1 MNKKFSTLMAL
12 ALLAGSFPVAAQ
24 YCPQDGEVPYRTRM
38 VKSAKLDNYFQ
49 DVYKINQ
56 EYYYQLEVNPPSL
69 GLTEDKEGTYVLVA
83 ERDYSTGKIYLTAQ
97 EVTKATLTHSLWK
110 IKVTDRP
117 ANGRVY
123 TYVNKET
130 GFELAFDHTNALQR
144 VGTQFII
151 PSDADKIAENEN
163 YKKNAANFGWTYENK
178 GLTDGCIDHWAW
190 YTTEDN
196 GTAPLTWK
204 RVYSYFH
211 NKVDSVMTLRAV
223 RLNDR
228 IGNVDK
234 ETYGDGVNFVSERPE
249 TARTKFEAG
258 LSETGLD
265 GSKTGGWAIVAVKD
279 SRANAQD
286 FIGGMNISG
295 VLEIRPVVAGA
306 KVLNAAEINSMIDA
320 DGSFL
325 TFGQNNSEYI
335 KYYDQWLDAANADK
349 AGKFAKF
356 TVLSPETGDPLNIV
370 EDANPF
376 AHAFKDGKFV
386 AETLY
391 GKEATNETSRGVL
404 NRGNYDYDI
413 KENKD
418 ITTGGQNVYAG
429 YDILLRTKDP
439 KRQVG
444 DQKEYGYLYVSEHNY
459 EGTPTANYNGLEV
472 KIQPYARIKEKAAT
486 PDAKREVLLKAEP
499 RPAGYPDALEARY
512 HWKATYYA
520 TNDSLVLEPLNAS
533 RMNTNDMKDRV
544 PFEKTHLADD
554 VPGLWVNTVNEAKAY
569 ETDPIN
575 AAWMS
580 NKAEGVPVALY
591 AMNNSQVGD
600 TDYLLT
606 IGTPSNAEAFVERY
620 KAVVKPKAEE
630 GWMKNINPAYVTN
643 NSEVN
648 AYQADMELRLKF
660 VHDYTHLT
668 RATMASGVY
677 FMNLATNKFSTAQT
691 EHRVNGANLVADMGG
706 HVVYDV
712 EEQGQQDFN
721 HMPAT
726 QWVVE
731 TQPCLTGDELN
742 YNENPTVRI
751 YNREYGDLR
760 KVPFFAGQLYTAG
773 DGKFF
778 TINHREY
785 GWLAKGGQ
793 QNVDK
798 HKRYVYNCA
807 DTVTFAPV
815 DVNELGYFNET
826 DENLRNTTYMFQHMY
841 DMNAGKF
848 LTVSD
853 KNNNLRVG
861 DTGTSFELFRSE
873 GWVPVPDSTESIVN
887 GEIVKKPTGT
897 YHFAYVKEQ
906 KYGYA
911 SEAANATQLYKTFYK
926 IKVKDANLIDNDHKF
941 VAINNQ
947 YKYVV
952 ATEDEI
958 MDPKNHLSFA
968 IVSLKEN
975 NHLNDIHG
983 YAIVNNPTY
992 IKVNAQTEDDLK
1004 GLTKMTQPDEYGND
1018 YDVYYKDVDPSDNEK
1033 LKTDNNITGFNPD
1046 KDIIMVSMVKK
1057 GENNYQ
1063 VTGKLGVEAVSLD
1076 TKVDELCNTS
1086 TDAFALVSADRP
1098 LYATIADE
1106 YVNND
1111 KKALDIYTIERQGNE
1126 SLFEDSS
1133 SKEAQRWGMNYLGAE
1148 NMNKPTKNE
1157 GFYVDAVAKSMGTR
1171 MPQYLFV
1178 VAADSVPAY
1187 EYCDC
1192 GIDGHAQHGINSG
1205 CGHSEKFAGYVDGRF
1220 MINYNDSVQAAMIDK
1235 VTNADKFK
1243 SDNYTRLGFVEAVHR
1258 GDSLYVLKYPYT
1270 LESIKEEAKDGSGK
1284 YIIPTFL
1291 SKDSLGK
1298 VYDIVPLDGKHN
1310 NAVFSF
1316 RNTGDAEGENGESS
1330 FLIESN
1336 DTPNG
1341 ITGYSKV
1348 GSFAGAWIKI
1358 HNNVPVL
1365 AKYYSND
1372 GNHNTGDFTDDWVG
1386 AGDITEDN
1394 VTGEFI
1400 NQGARFI
1407 FKDIEKDSEAT
1418 ANETIATSSVV
1429 VAGTNGAVVVKGA
1442 EGKNVIV
1449 STILGKVVANEVV
1462 SSDNATIAAPQGVVV
1477 VSVDGESFKVVVK

>member
-24 YCPQDGEVPYRTRM
+24 FCPTDGEVPYRTRF
-38 VKSAKLDNYFQ
+38 VKAAELDANISG
-49 DVYKINQ
+49 VKKINQ
-56 EYYYQLEVNPPSL
+56 EYYYQLEVNPVSL
-69 GLTEDKEGTYVLVA
+69 GVTNGTYVLVA

-97 EVTKATLTHSLWK
+97 DITKATLTHSLWK
-110 IKVTDRP
+110 IKVTDRS

-144 VGTQFII
+144 VDGDFEI
-151 PSDADKIAENEN
+151 PSTFSGKS
-163 YKKNAANFGWTYENK
+163 KANFGWTYENK
-178 GLTDGCIDHWAW
+178 GLTDGCIDNWAW

-196 GTAPLTWK
+196 GTAELNYK
-204 RVYSYFH
+204 KVYSYFH
-211 NKVDSVMTLRAV
+211 NGTDSVMALRAV
-223 RLNDR
+223 RGLTGVVPADPSQA
-228 IGNVDK
+228 IP
-234 ETYGDGVNFVSERPE
+234 EATYGAGNIV
-249 TARTKFEAG
+249 AR
-258 LSETGLD
+258 LSENGLD
-265 GSKTGGWAIVAVKD
+265 ATENGGWAVIAVKD
-279 SRANAQD
+279 SKANAQD
-286 FIGGMNISG
+286 FIGTIGSA
-295 VLEIRPVVAGA
+295 LEIKPVVAGA
-306 KVLNAAEINSMIDA
+306 KVLDAAEINSMVDA

-325 TFGQNNSEYI
+325 SFTNHIGEY
-335 KYYDQWLDAANADK
+335 DAWSDAKEGNK

-356 TVLSPETGDPLNIV
+356 TVLKPGTNEPLNV
-370 EDANPF
+370 VDGANPF
-376 AHAFKDGKFV
+376 AHAFTDGKFV
-386 AETLY
+386 AEAYYENLARNKY
-391 GKEATNETSRGVL
+391 NATSKTITNPT
-404 NRGNYDYDI
+404 GN
-413 KENKD
+413 
-418 ITTGGQNVYAG
+418 QYAG
-429 YDILLRTKDP
+429 YDILLRTKDAIE
-439 KRQVG
+439 QVG
-444 DQKEYGYLYVSEHNY
+444 NEKQYGYLYVSEHTY
-459 EGTPTANYNGLEV
+459 EPKTATSNHDGLQV
-472 KIQPYARIKEKAAT
+472 KIQAYSYLSNGAAGGDRKIVKEIDKGAAYIT
-486 PDAKREVLLKAEP
+486 D
-499 RPAGYPDALEARY
+499 GYPDALEARY
-512 HWKATYYA
+512 HWKVTYYA

-533 RMNTNDMKDRV
+533 RMNTIEMAAET
-544 PFEKTHLADD
+544 PFEGTHLATEYSDK
-554 VPGLWVNTVNEAKAY
+554 WVNTVNTATTY
-569 ETDPIN
+569 NSNTSTDGN
-575 AAWMS
+575 WMS
-580 NKAEGVPVALY
+580 DKKAGVPVALF

-600 TDYLLT
+600 KAQLLT
-606 IGTPSNAEAFVERY
+606 IGTPKNAEA
-620 KAVVKPKAEE
+620 AEANYAALCK
-630 GWMKNINPAYVTN
+630 GDGNPAYVTN
-643 NSEVN
+643 QVN
-648 AYQADMELRLKF
+648 ANSPYQADMNLRLKF
-660 VHDYTHLT
+660 NHGYTYLT

-677 FMNLATNKFSTAQT
+677 FMNLATNKYSTAQT

-731 TQPCLTGDELN
+731 QQPCLKGDDVN
-742 YNENPTVRI
+742 ANENPTVRI
-751 YNREYGDLR
+751 YNREYADLL
-760 KVPFFAGQLYTAG
+760 FGGQLYTAG

-785 GWLAKGGQ
+785 GWLANQ
-793 QNVDK
+793 QNVDR
-798 HKRYVYNCA
+798 HYRTTYNCA

-853 KNNNLRVG
+853 KNNNVRVG

-873 GWVPVPDSTESIVN
+873 GWVPVPDTKQEYD
-887 GEIVKKPTGT
+887 EATGT
-897 YHFAYVKEQ
+897 WKTVDAGTCHFAYVKEQ
-906 KYGYA
+906 EYGYA
-911 SEAANATQLYKTFYK
+911 SEAAKATQLTRTFYK

-958 MDPKNHLSFA
+958 NDPKNHLSFA
-968 IVSLKEN
+968 IVTLKEN
-975 NHLNDIHG
+975 NCLTLSGEEVHG
-983 YAIVNNPTY
+983 YALVNSPAY
-992 IKVNAQTEDDLK
+992 IKVNAKTEDDLK
-1004 GLTKMTQPDEYGND
+1004 GLTLVPETDEYGNP
-1018 YDVYYKDVDPSDNEK
+1018 YEAYYKGGK
-1033 LKTDNNITGFNPD
+1033 L
-1046 KDIIMVSMVKK
+1046 MVKRVV
-1057 GENNYQ
+1057 NNLQ

-1076 TKVDELCNTS
+1076 TKIDELCNTS

-1098 LYATIADE
+1098 LYATIASE
-1106 YVNND
+1106 YVNNN
-1111 KKALDIYTIERQGNE
+1111 KKAIDLRTIERQGNE

-1133 SKEAQRWGMNYLGAE
+1133 SNEAKRWGMNYLGAE
-1148 NMNKPTKNE
+1148 NMTLPTNNE
-1157 GFYVDAVAKSMGTR
+1157 GFYVDAVAKSMNTR
-1171 MPQYLFV
+1171 MPQYLLA

-1187 EYCDC
+1187 TYCNVT
-1192 GIDGHAQHGINSG
+1192 IDDRVNHGINHS
-1205 CGHSEKFAGYVDGRF
+1205 CGHGEWFPGYVEGRF
-1220 MINYNDSVQAAMIDK
+1220 LINFNDSVQAAKIDK

-1270 LESIKEEAKDGSGK
+1270 LASIKEEAKDGSGK
-1284 YIIPTFL
+1284 LFINPLFL
-1291 SKDSLGK
+1291 SEDSLGK
-1298 VYDIVPLDGKHN
+1298 VYDIVPLNGKHN

-1316 RNTGDAEGENGESS
+1316 RNTGDEDES

-1336 DTPNG
+1336 DAANKDGKPYS
-1341 ITGYSKV
+1341 IYSKV

-1372 GNHNTGDFTDDWVG
+1372 GNHNTGDFTDDWV
-1386 AGDITEDN
+1386 AVGDKTDDN

-1400 NQGARFI
+1400 NQGARFVFNAI
-1407 FKDIEKDSEAT
+1407 DKDSQAT
-1418 ANETIATSSVV
+1418 ANENIAASSVV

-1449 STILGKVVANEVV
+1449 STILGKVVANETV

>member
-1 MNKKFSTLMAL
+1 MAL

-24 YCPQDGEVPYRTRM
+24 FCPTDGEVPYRTRY
-38 VKSAKLDNYFQ
+38 VKAAALDANIWE
-49 DVYKINQ
+49 VNKINQ
-56 EYYYQLEVNPPSL
+56 EYYYQLRVKPESL
-69 GLTEDKEGTYVLVA
+69 GLEKGDANTYVLVA

-97 EVTKATLTHSLWK
+97 EISKATLTHSLWK
-110 IKVTDRP
+110 IKVTDRS

-144 VGTQFII
+144 VEGNYVI
-151 PSDADKIAENEN
+151 PTKDDKTEGNDK
-163 YKKNAANFGWTYENK
+163 YKKNAANYGWTYEDK
-178 GLTDGCIDHWAW
+178 GLTDGCIDNWAW

-196 GTAPLTWK
+196 GTAELNYK
-204 RVYSYFH
+204 KVYSYFH
-211 NKVDSVMTLRAV
+211 NGTDSVMALRAIKTEDTDYF
-223 RLNDR
+223 N
-228 IGNVDK
+228 
-234 ETYGDGVNFVSERPE
+234 YG
-249 TARTKFEAG
+249 EAFAKR
-258 LSETGLD
+258 LSEDGLD
-265 GSKTGGWAIVAVKD
+265 GAATGGWAVIAVKD
-279 SRANAQD
+279 SKANGQD
-286 FIGGMNISG
+286 FVEGFVPNE

-325 TFGQNNSEYI
+325 SFSPRISQYDAWNNADEG
-335 KYYDQWLDAANADK
+335 DK

-356 TVLSPETGDPLNIV
+356 TVLNPETGEPLNIV

-386 AETLY
+386 AMSSPY
-391 GKEATNETSRGVL
+391 
-404 NRGNYDYDI
+404 
-413 KENKD
+413 ENLAREKWAED
-418 ITTGGQNVYAG
+418 GSISNGENPYAG
-429 YDILLRTKDP
+429 YDILLQTNDP
-439 KRQVG
+439 IQQVG
-444 DQKEYGYLYVSEHNY
+444 DDGQFGYLYVSEHNY
-459 EGTPTANYNGLEV
+459 EGTPTGNYNGLEV
-472 KIQPYARIKEKAAT
+472 KIQPYAWMLDTGKGT
-486 PDAKREVLLKAEP
+486 TSAKRNVA
-499 RPAGYPDALEARY
+499 RRAQNRGGASAPDALEARY
-512 HWKATYYA
+512 HWKVTYYA

-533 RMNTNDMKDRV
+533 RMNTEEMAARL
-544 PFEKTHLADD
+544 PFEQTHLA
-554 VPGLWVNTVNEAKAY
+554 VTPNHSSKNWVNTVNGAVGYASGN
-569 ETDPIN
+569 TD
-575 AAWMS
+575 AAWMT
-580 NKAEGVPVALY
+580 NKEAGVPVALY

-606 IGTPSNAEAFVERY
+606 IGTPSNAEAY
-620 KAVVKPKAEE
+620 DANYAAVVKPNA
-630 GWMKNINPAYVTN
+630 GTTANPAYVTN
-643 NSEVN
+643 KVVDKVSP
-648 AYQADMELRLKF
+648 YQADMELRLKF
-660 VHDYTHLT
+660 NHDYTYLT

-677 FMNLATNKFSTAQT
+677 FMNLATNKYSTAQT
-691 EHRVNGANLVADMGG
+691 EHRVNGAYIVADMGG

-731 TQPCLTGDELN
+731 TQPCLTGDDVN
-742 YNENPTVRI
+742 ANENPTVRI
-751 YNREYGDLR
+751 YNREYADQL
-760 KVPFFAGQLYTAG
+760 FAGQLYTAG

-778 TINHREY
+778 TIDHRHY
-785 GWLAKGGQ
+785 VRFAKE
-793 QNVDK
+793 QNVDR
-798 HKRYVYNCA
+798 HNRTRYNCA

-815 DVNELGYFNET
+815 EVNELGYFNET

-841 DMNAGKF
+841 DMSVANF

-853 KNNNLRVG
+853 KNNNVRLG
-861 DTGTSFELFRSE
+861 SEGTSFELFRSE
-873 GWVPVPDSTESIVN
+873 GWVPVQDSIQKYNTSTGKWDLVP
-887 GEIVKKPTGT
+887 GET
-897 YHFAYVKEQ
+897 YHFDYVKEQ

-992 IKVNAQTEDDLK
+992 IKVNAKTEDDLK
-1004 GLTKMTQPDEYGND
+1004 GLTKMDQTDEYGNE

-1033 LKTDNNITGFNPD
+1033 LETEDNPTGFNPD
-1046 KDIIMVSMVKK
+1046 KDIIMVRMVKK
-1057 GENNYQ
+1057 GEENQNNYQ

-1076 TKVDELCNTS
+1076 TKIDELCNTS

-1098 LYATIADE
+1098 LYATIANE

-1310 NAVFSF
+1310 NAVFC
-1316 RNTGDAEGENGESS
+1316 
-1330 FLIESN
+1330 
-1336 DTPNG
+1336 
-1341 ITGYSKV
+1341 
-1348 GSFAGAWIKI
+1348 AWIKI

-1407 FKDIEKDSEAT
+1407 FKDIDKDSEAT
-1418 ANETIATSSVV
+1418 ANEEIATSSVI
-1429 VAGTNGAVVVKGA
+1429 VAGQDGAVVVKGA
-1442 EGKNVIV
+1442 EGKSVIV
-1449 STILGKVVANEVV
+1449 STILGKVVANEVLT
-1462 SSDNATIAAPQGVVV
+1462 SDNAQIAAPQGVVV

>member
-24 YCPQDGEVPYRTRM
+24 FCPTDGEVPYRTRY
-38 VKSAKLDNYFQ
+38 VKAAALDANIWE
-49 DVYKINQ
+49 VNKINQ
-56 EYYYQLEVNPPSL
+56 EYYYQLRVKPESL
-69 GLTEDKEGTYVLVA
+69 GLENGDANTYVLVA

-97 EVTKATLTHSLWK
+97 EISKATLTHSLWK
-110 IKVTDRP
+110 IKVTDRS

-144 VGTQFII
+144 VEGNYVI
-151 PSDADKIAENEN
+151 PTEGDKAEGNDT
-163 YKKNAANFGWTYENK
+163 YKKNAANYGWTYEDK
-178 GLTDGCIDHWAW
+178 GLTDGCIDNWAW

-196 GTAPLTWK
+196 GTAELNYK
-204 RVYSYFH
+204 KVYSYFH
-211 NKVDSVMTLRAV
+211 NGTDSVMALRAI
-223 RLNDR
+223 R
-228 IGNVDK
+228 
-234 ETYGDGVNFVSERPE
+234 
-249 TARTKFEAG
+249 
-258 LSETGLD
+258 LSETNYFDYSSSLADRLSEDGLD
-265 GSKTGGWAIVAVKD
+265 GAATGGWAVIAVKD
-279 SRANAQD
+279 SKANGQD
-286 FIGGMNISG
+286 FVEGFAENE
-295 VLEIRPVVAGA
+295 VLQIRPVVAGA
-306 KVLNAAEINSMIDA
+306 KVLDADEINSMVDA

-325 TFGQNNSEYI
+325 SFTNHIGEY
-335 KYYDQWLDAANADK
+335 DAWGEAKNGNK

-356 TVLSPETGDPLNIV
+356 TVLNPETGEPLNIV

-386 AETLY
+386 AVSSPY
-391 GKEATNETSRGVL
+391 GNLAREKWAESGTISEG
-404 NRGNYDYDI
+404 
-413 KENKD
+413 ENP
-418 ITTGGQNVYAG
+418 YAG
-429 YDILLRTKDP
+429 YDILLQTNDP
-439 KRQVG
+439 IQQVG
-444 DQKEYGYLYVSEHNY
+444 NEKQFGYLYVSEHNY
-459 EGTPTANYNGLEV
+459 EGTPTGNYNGLEV
-472 KIQPYARIKEKAAT
+472 KIQPYAWIESHAGEST
-486 PDAKREVLLKAEP
+486 AKRHVALKASNRNEETP
-499 RPAGYPDALEARY
+499 EAAPDALEARY

-533 RMNTNDMKDRV
+533 RMNTAEMEARK
-544 PFEKTHLADD
+544 PFEQTHLAKAP
-554 VPGLWVNTVNEAKAY
+554 VSYSQNWVNTVN
-569 ETDPIN
+569 
-575 AAWMS
+575 AATSYADGGASEGTWMS
-580 NKAEGVPVALY
+580 NKFKGVPVALY

-606 IGTPSNAEAFVERY
+606 IGTPSNAEAYDEDY
-620 KAVVKPKAEE
+620 AAIAKTES
-630 GWMKNINPAYVTN
+630 GNPAYVTN
-643 NSEVN
+643 KVVDEVSP
-648 AYQADMELRLKF
+648 YQADMELRLKF
-660 VHDYTHLT
+660 NHDYTYLT

-677 FMNLATNKFSTAQT
+677 FMNLATNKYSTAQT
-691 EHRVNGANLVADMGG
+691 ENRVNGAYIVADMGG

-731 TQPCLTGDELN
+731 TQPCLTGDDVN
-742 YNENPTVRI
+742 ANENPTVRI
-751 YNREYGDLR
+751 YNREYAYEL
-760 KVPFFAGQLYTAG
+760 FAGQLYTAG

-778 TINHREY
+778 TIDHRHY
-785 GWLAKGGQ
+785 GWLANDGQ
-793 QNVDK
+793 QNVDRHNWK
-798 HKRYVYNCA
+798 NKRYNCA

-815 DVNELGYFNET
+815 EVNELGYFNET

-841 DMNAGKF
+841 DMNVANF

-853 KNNNLRVG
+853 KNNNVRLG
-861 DTGTSFELFRSE
+861 SEGTSFELFRSE
-873 GWVPVPDSTESIVN
+873 GWVPVPDSTKLYNPETGKWDIDA
-887 GEIVKKPTGT
+887 ETGT
-897 YHFAYVKEQ
+897 YHFDYVKEQ

-992 IKVNAQTEDDLK
+992 IKVNAKTEDDLK
-1004 GLTKMTQPDEYGND
+1004 GLTKMDQTDEYGNE
-1018 YDVYYKDVDPSDNEK
+1018 YDVYYKDVDPSDNEE
-1033 LKTDNNITGFNPD
+1033 LKTEDNPTGFNPD
-1046 KDIIMVSMVKK
+1046 KDIIMVRMVKK
-1057 GENNYQ
+1057 GEENQNNYQ

-1076 TKVDELCNTS
+1076 TKIDELCNTS

-1098 LYATIADE
+1098 LYATIANE

-1316 RNTGDAEGENGESS
+1316 RNTGDDEGS

-1336 DTPNG
+1336 DAANKDGKPYS
-1341 ITGYSKV
+1341 IYSKV

-1372 GNHNTGDFTDDWVG
+1372 GNHNTGDFTDDWVA

-1407 FKDIEKDSEAT
+1407 FKDIDKDSQAT
-1418 ANETIATSSVV
+1418 ANETIATSSVI

-1442 EGKNVIV
+1442 EGKSVIV
-1449 STILGKVVANEVV
+1449 STILGKVVANEVLT
-1462 SSDNATIAAPQGVVV
+1462 SDNAQIAAPQGVVV

>member
-1 MNKKFSTLMAL
+1 MAL

-24 YCPQDGEVPYRTRM
+24 FCTVNGEVPYRTRL
-38 VKSAKLDNYFQ
+38 VKAAELDATFQ
-49 DVYKINQ
+49 DVKEIN
-56 EYYYQLEVNPPSL
+56 ENYYYQLQVDPKSF
-69 GLTEDKEGTYVLVA
+69 GQTKAATSGKTYVLSA

-97 EVTKATLTHSLWK
+97 PVTEATLTHSLWK
-110 IKVTDRP
+110 IEVVDRS

-123 TYVNKET
+123 AYVNKET
-130 GFELAFDHTNALQR
+130 GYRLTFDHTNALQR
-144 VGTQFII
+144 VNKKYVVPTTY
-151 PSDADKIAENEN
+151 DENDVN
-163 YKKNAANFGWTYENK
+163 KANFGWSYEND

-190 YTTEDN
+190 YTTDDDAR
-196 GTAPLTWK
+196 TMK
-204 RVYSYFH
+204 FKKIYSYFH
-211 NKVDSVMTLRAV
+211 NQTDSVIALKAI
-223 RLNDR
+223 LNNDALNANGR
-228 IGNVDK
+228 DLKNLASI
-234 ETYGDGVNFVSERPE
+234 
-249 TARTKFEAG
+249 A
-258 LSETGLD
+258 LD
-265 GSKTGGWAIVAVKD
+265 GDNAFKVVPVKD
-279 SRANAQD
+279 SKANASD
-286 FIGGMNISG
+286 FLNNMSGMIA
-295 VLEIRPVVAGA
+295 IKPVVAGA
-306 KVLNAAEINSMIDA
+306 KVLNADEINSMIDA

-325 TFGQNNSEYI
+325 TFGENNSKYI
-335 KYYDQWLDAANADK
+335 KWYNEWQDAVNGDR

-356 TVLSPETGDPLNIV
+356 TVLNPETGMPLDIV
-370 EDANPF
+370 DGTNPF
-376 AHAFKDGKFV
+376 AHTFSKGEFIAQ
-386 AETLY
+386 TLDY
-391 GKEATNETSRGVL
+391 KEL
-404 NRGNYDYDI
+404 NRASG
-413 KENKD
+413 KS
-418 ITTGGQNVYAG
+418 YAG
-429 YDILLRTKDP
+429 YDVLLRTKDP

-444 DQKEYGYLYVSEHNY
+444 SQKEYGYLYVSEHNY
-459 EGTPTANYNGLEV
+459 EQTPTGNYSGLQVE
-472 KIQPYARIKEKAAT
+472 IQPYAQLGTKLGTENAT
-486 PDAKREVLLKAEP
+486 KKVLLEAAKKTA
-499 RPAGYPDALEARY
+499 ADVLPDALEARY
-512 HWKATYYA
+512 HWKVTYYA

-533 RMNTNDMKDRV
+533 RMNTAEMEAKT
-544 PFEKTHLADD
+544 PFEQTHLAVSPAADA
-554 VPGLWVNTVNEAKAY
+554 GKWVNTVNAAVIYSSGKA
-569 ETDPIN
+569 EDGT
-575 AAWMS
+575 WMS
-580 NKAEGVPVALY
+580 NKYAGVPVALY
-591 AMNNSQVGD
+591 AMNNSLVGD
-600 TDYLLT
+600 DAKLLT
-606 IGTPSNAEAFVERY
+606 IGTPSNAEAFDSKY
-620 KAVVKPKAEE
+620 AAKKKKQT
-630 GWMKNINPAYVTN
+630 GNPAYVTN
-643 NSEVN
+643 DYNVDAKLSGKN

-660 VHDYTHLT
+660 NHEYPHLT

-731 TQPCLTGDELN
+731 QQPCLKGDDVN
-742 YNENPTVRI
+742 ANENPTVRI
-751 YNREYGDLR
+751 YNREYAYELFG
-760 KVPFFAGQLYTAG
+760 GQLYTAG

-778 TINHREY
+778 TIDHRHY
-785 GWLAKGGQ
+785 ARLAKDGQ
-793 QNVDK
+793 QNVDRHYRK
-798 HKRYVYNCA
+798 TYNCA

-853 KNNNLRVG
+853 KNNNVRVG

-887 GEIVKKPTGT
+887 GEIVKDFAGT
-897 YHFAYVKEQ
+897 YHFDYVKEQ

-952 ATEDEI
+952 ATENEI
-958 MDPKNHLSFA
+958 IDPKNHLSFA

-992 IKVNAQTEDDLK
+992 IKVNAKTDADLK
-1004 GLTKMTQPDEYGND
+1004 GLTKMEQTDEYGNE

-1046 KDIIMVSMVKK
+1046 KDIIMVRMVKE
-1057 GENNYQ
+1057 GDENNYQ

-1076 TKVDELCNTS
+1076 TKIDELCNTS

-1098 LYATIADE
+1098 LYATIASE

-1316 RNTGDAEGENGESS
+1316 RNTGDDEGS

-1336 DTPNG
+1336 DAANKDGKPYS
-1341 ITGYSKV
+1341 IYSKV

-1407 FKDIEKDSEAT
+1407 FKDIDKDSQAT
-1418 ANETIATSSVV
+1418 ANETIATSSVI

-1449 STILGKVVANEVV
+1449 STILGKVVANEVLT
-1462 SSDNATIAAPQGVVV
+1462 SDNAQIAAPQGVVV

>member
-24 YCPQDGEVPYRTRM
+24 FCPQDGEVPYRTRF
-38 VKSAKLDNYFQ
+38 VKAAALDDADIWKVN
-49 DVYKINQ
+49 KINQ
-56 EYYYQLEVNPPSL
+56 EYYYQLRVKPESL
-69 GLTEDKEGTYVLVA
+69 GLEKGDANTYVLVA

-97 EVTKATLTHSLWK
+97 EISKATLTHSLWK
-110 IKVTDRP
+110 IKVTDRS

-144 VGTQFII
+144 VDRNYVIPTDAEKAKGT
-151 PSDADKIAENEN
+151 DA
-163 YKKNAANFGWTYENK
+163 YKKNAANYGWTYKDK
-178 GLTDGCIDHWAW
+178 GLTDGCIDNWAW

-196 GTAPLTWK
+196 GTAELNYK
-204 RVYSYFH
+204 KVYSYFH
-211 NKVDSVMTLRAV
+211 NGTDSVMALRAI
-223 RLNDR
+223 RKTETTYFDYSSPLADR
-228 IGNVDK
+228 
-234 ETYGDGVNFVSERPE
+234 
-249 TARTKFEAG
+249 
-258 LSETGLD
+258 LSEDGLD
-265 GSKTGGWAIVAVKD
+265 GTATGGWAVIAVKD
-279 SRANAQD
+279 SKANGQD
-286 FIGGMNISG
+286 FVEDITAA
-295 VLEIRPVVAGA
+295 LEIRPVVAGA
-306 KVLNAAEINSMIDA
+306 KVLNAAEINSMVDA

-325 TFGQNNSEYI
+325 SFSPRINQ
-335 KYYDQWLDAANADK
+335 YDAWGNAKEGAK

-356 TVLSPETGDPLNIV
+356 TVLNPETGEPLNIV

-386 AETLY
+386 AVSSSY
-391 GKEATNETSRGVL
+391 GNLARGKWAVE
-404 NRGNYDYDI
+404 GPI
-413 KENKD
+413 S
-418 ITTGGQNVYAG
+418 GGSNPYAG
-429 YDILLRTKDP
+429 YDILLQTNDP
-439 KRQVG
+439 IQQVG
-444 DQKEYGYLYVSEHNY
+444 NEKQFGYLYVSEHNY
-459 EGTPTANYNGLEV
+459 EGTPTGNYNGLEV
-472 KIQPYARIKEKAAT
+472 KIQPYAWIESNAGEST
-486 PDAKREVLLKAEP
+486 AKRHVALKAQN
-499 RPAGYPDALEARY
+499 RGGATSPDALEARY

-533 RMNTNDMKDRV
+533 RMNTAEMEART
-544 PFEKTHLADD
+544 PFEQTHLALD
-554 VPGLWVNTVNEAKAY
+554 GSSEWVNTVN
-569 ETDPIN
+569 
-575 AAWMS
+575 AATSYADGGASKGTWMS
-580 NKAEGVPVALY
+580 NKYKGVPVALY

-606 IGTPSNAEAFVERY
+606 IGTPSNAEAYDKDYAAIAKTES
-620 KAVVKPKAEE
+620 
-630 GWMKNINPAYVTN
+630 GNPAYVTN
-643 NSEVN
+643 KVVDKVSP
-648 AYQADMELRLKF
+648 YQADMELRLKF
-660 VHDYTHLT
+660 NHGYTYLT

-677 FMNLATNKFSTAQT
+677 FMNLDTKKYSTAQT
-691 EHRVNGANLVADMGG
+691 ENRVNGAYIVADMGG

-731 TQPCLTGDELN
+731 QQPCLEGDDVN
-742 YNENPTVRI
+742 ANENPTVRI
-751 YNREYGDLR
+751 YNREYADEL
-760 KVPFFAGQLYTAG
+760 FAGQLYTAG

-785 GWLAKGGQ
+785 ARLANGGQ
-793 QNVDK
+793 QNVDRHNRK
-798 HKRYVYNCA
+798 KYNCA

-841 DMNAGKF
+841 DMNVANF
-848 LTVSD
+848 LTVNDESN
-853 KNNNLRVG
+853 KVRLG
-861 DTGTSFELFRSE
+861 SEGTSFELFRSE
-873 GWVPVPDSTESIVN
+873 GWVPVRDKEQWYDVT
-887 GEIVKKPTGT
+887 TGTWKTRDANT
-897 YHFAYVKEQ
+897 YHFDYVKEQ

-941 VAINNQ
+941 VAIDNQ

-958 MDPKNHLSFA
+958 NDPNNHLSFA

-1098 LYATIADE
+1098 LYATIESE
-1106 YVNND
+1106 YVNNSN
-1111 KKALDIYTIERQGNE
+1111 KAIDLRTIERQGNE

-1133 SKEAQRWGMNYLGAE
+1133 SNEAKRWGMNYLGAE
-1148 NMNKPTKNE
+1148 NMTLPTNNE
-1157 GFYVDAVAKSMGTR
+1157 GFYVDAVAKSMNTR
-1171 MPQYLFV
+1171 MPQYLLA

-1187 EYCDC
+1187 TYCNVT
-1192 GIDGHAQHGINSG
+1192 IDDRVNHGINHS
-1205 CGHSEKFAGYVDGRF
+1205 CGHGEWFPGYVEGRF
-1220 MINYNDSVQAAMIDK
+1220 LVNFNDSIQSALIDK

-1270 LESIKEEAKDGSGK
+1270 LESIKEASKDASENGK
-1284 YIIPTFL
+1284 MYINPLFL
-1291 SKDSLGK
+1291 SEDSLGK

-1316 RNTGDAEGENGESS
+1316 RNTGDDEGS

-1336 DTPNG
+1336 DAANKDGKP
-1341 ITGYSKV
+1341 YSLYSAV
-1348 GSFAGAWIKI
+1348 GSYAGAWIKI

-1365 AKYYSND
+1365 AKYYND
-1372 GNHNTGDFTDDWVG
+1372 NGSHNTGDFTDDWV
-1386 AGDITEDN
+1386 AQGDKTNDN
-1394 VTGEFI
+1394 TTGEFI
-1400 NQGARFI
+1400 NQGARFVFNAI
-1407 FKDIEKDSEAT
+1407 DKDSQAT
-1418 ANETIATSSVV
+1418 ANEAIATSSVI
-1429 VAGTNGAVVVKGA
+1429 VAGQDGAVVVKGA

-1449 STILGKVVANEVV
+1449 STILGKVVANEVLT
-1462 SSDNATIAAPQGVVV
+1462 SDNAQIAAPQGVVV

>member
-1 MNKKFSTLMAL
+1 MAL

-24 YCPQDGEVPYRTRM
+24 FCTVNGEVPYRTRF
-38 VKSAKLDNYFQ
+38 VKAAALDDNISG
-49 DVYKINQ
+49 VKKINQ
-56 EYYYQLEVNPPSL
+56 EYYYQLQVNPESL
-69 GLTEDKEGTYVLVA
+69 GLTEQDGGTYVLVA

-97 EVTKATLTHSLWK
+97 KITKATLTHSLWQ
-110 IKVTDRP
+110 IKVTERA

-144 VGTQFII
+144 VDGDYVI
-151 PSDADKIAENEN
+151 PATFDANDKNKAN
-163 YKKNAANFGWTYENK
+163 YGWTYENR
-178 GLTDGCIDHWAW
+178 GLTDGCIDNWAW

-196 GTAPLTWK
+196 GTKDLPWK

-223 RLNDR
+223 
-228 IGNVDK
+228 K
-234 ETYGDGVNFVSERPE
+234 DGEFGLYPSLAVGHDFSV
-249 TARTKFEAG
+249 AG
-258 LSETGLD
+258 LSEDGLD
-265 GSKTGGWAIVAVKD
+265 GTSTGGWAIVAVKD
-279 SRANAQD
+279 SEANARD
-286 FIGGMNISG
+286 FIEGMVEDDDI
-295 VLEIRPVVAGA
+295 LQIRPVVAGA
-306 KVLNAAEINSMIDA
+306 KVLNADEINSMVDA

-325 TFGQNNSEYI
+325 TFGKNKSEYI
-335 KYYDQWLDAANADK
+335 KNYNEWSDAKNDDR
-349 AGKFAKF
+349 AGEFAKF
-356 TVLSPETGDPLNIV
+356 TVLNPETGEPLNIV

-386 AETLY
+386 AVSSPYEKNLARDMWAETGAISE
-391 GKEATNETSRGVL
+391 GKNP
-404 NRGNYDYDI
+404 
-413 KENKD
+413 
-418 ITTGGQNVYAG
+418 YAG
-429 YDILLRTKDP
+429 YDILLQTNDP
-439 KRQVG
+439 IQEVNG
-444 DQKEYGYLYVSEHNY
+444 EEQYGYLYVSEHNY
-459 EGTPTANYNGLEV
+459 EGTPTGNYNGLEV
-472 KIQPYARIKEKAAT
+472 KIQPYAWMLDANKGT
-486 PDAKREVLLKAEP
+486 VYAKRNVALKAQN
-499 RPAGYPDALEARY
+499 RGGATAPDALEARY

-533 RMNTNDMKDRV
+533 RMNTEEMAARL
-544 PFEKTHLADD
+544 PFEQTHLAK
-554 VPGLWVNTVNEAKAY
+554 LTASYSNEWVNTVNEAEGYASGN
-569 ETDPIN
+569 TS
-575 AAWMS
+575 AAWMT
-580 NKAEGVPVALY
+580 NKAKGVPVALY

-606 IGTPSNAEAFVERY
+606 IGTPSNAEAY
-620 KAVVKPKAEE
+620 DANYAAVVKPNAETTA
-630 GWMKNINPAYVTN
+630 NPAYVTN
-643 NSEVN
+643 VEGNE
-648 AYQADMELRLKF
+648 YQADMELRLKF
-660 VHDYTHLT
+660 DHDYTHLT

-760 KVPFFAGQLYTAG
+760 KDPFFAGQLYTAG

-853 KNNNLRVG
+853 KNNNVRVG

-873 GWVPVPDSTESIVN
+873 GWVPVQDSIQKYNTS
-887 GEIVKKPTGT
+887 TGKWDLVPGDT
-897 YHFAYVKEQ
+897 YHFDYVKEQ

-952 ATEDEI
+952 ATENEI
-958 MDPKNHLSFA
+958 IDPKNHLSFA

-1004 GLTKMTQPDEYGND
+1004 GLYPQPATDEFGND
-1018 YDVYYKDVDPSDNEK
+1018 YVEYWKDVD
-1033 LKTDNNITGFNPD
+1033 GD
-1046 KDIIMVSMVKK
+1046 KKYDASKGDKIMVRMVKE
-1057 GENNYQ
+1057 GDENNYQ

-1076 TKVDELCNTS
+1076 TKIDELCNTS

-1098 LYATIADE
+1098 LYATIASE

-1111 KKALDIYTIERQGNE
+1111 KKVG
-1126 SLFEDSS
+1126 
-1133 SKEAQRWGMNYLGAE
+1133 YLY
-1148 NMNKPTKNE
+1148 NRK
-1157 GFYVDAVAKSMGTR
+1157 TR
-1171 MPQYLFV
+1171 
-1178 VAADSVPAY
+1178 
-1187 EYCDC
+1187 
-1192 GIDGHAQHGINSG
+1192 
-1205 CGHSEKFAGYVDGRF
+1205 
-1220 MINYNDSVQAAMIDK
+1220 
-1235 VTNADKFK
+1235 
-1243 SDNYTRLGFVEAVHR
+1243 
-1258 GDSLYVLKYPYT
+1258 
-1270 LESIKEEAKDGSGK
+1270 
-1284 YIIPTFL
+1284 
-1291 SKDSLGK
+1291 
-1298 VYDIVPLDGKHN
+1298 
-1310 NAVFSF
+1310 
-1316 RNTGDAEGENGESS
+1316 
-1330 FLIESN
+1330 
-1336 DTPNG
+1336 
-1341 ITGYSKV
+1341 
-1348 GSFAGAWIKI
+1348 
-1358 HNNVPVL
+1358 
-1365 AKYYSND
+1365 
-1372 GNHNTGDFTDDWVG
+1372 
-1386 AGDITEDN
+1386 
-1394 VTGEFI
+1394 
-1400 NQGARFI
+1400 
-1407 FKDIEKDSEAT
+1407 
-1418 ANETIATSSVV
+1418 
-1429 VAGTNGAVVVKGA
+1429 
-1442 EGKNVIV
+1442 
-1449 STILGKVVANEVV
+1449 
-1462 SSDNATIAAPQGVVV
+1462 
-1477 VSVDGESFKVVVK
+1477 

>member
-1 MNKKFSTLMAL
+1 M
-12 ALLAGSFPVAAQ
+12 
-24 YCPQDGEVPYRTRM
+24 
-38 VKSAKLDNYFQ
+38 
-49 DVYKINQ
+49 
-56 EYYYQLEVNPPSL
+56 
-69 GLTEDKEGTYVLVA
+69 
-83 ERDYSTGKIYLTAQ
+83 
-97 EVTKATLTHSLWK
+97 
-110 IKVTDRP
+110 
-117 ANGRVY
+117 
-123 TYVNKET
+123 
-130 GFELAFDHTNALQR
+130 
-144 VGTQFII
+144 
-151 PSDADKIAENEN
+151 
-163 YKKNAANFGWTYENK
+163 
-178 GLTDGCIDHWAW
+178 
-190 YTTEDN
+190 
-196 GTAPLTWK
+196 
-204 RVYSYFH
+204 
-211 NKVDSVMTLRAV
+211 
-223 RLNDR
+223 
-228 IGNVDK
+228 
-234 ETYGDGVNFVSERPE
+234 
-249 TARTKFEAG
+249 
-258 LSETGLD
+258 
-265 GSKTGGWAIVAVKD
+265 
-279 SRANAQD
+279 
-286 FIGGMNISG
+286 
-295 VLEIRPVVAGA
+295 
-306 KVLNAAEINSMIDA
+306 
-320 DGSFL
+320 
-325 TFGQNNSEYI
+325 
-335 KYYDQWLDAANADK
+335 
-349 AGKFAKF
+349 
-356 TVLSPETGDPLNIV
+356 
-370 EDANPF
+370 
-376 AHAFKDGKFV
+376 
-386 AETLY
+386 
-391 GKEATNETSRGVL
+391 
-404 NRGNYDYDI
+404 
-413 KENKD
+413 
-418 ITTGGQNVYAG
+418 
-429 YDILLRTKDP
+429 
-439 KRQVG
+439 RQVG
-444 DQKEYGYLYVSEHNY
+444 NQKEYGYLYVSEHNY

-472 KIQPYARIKEKAAT
+472 KIQPYAAIVKKEKAVYLN
-486 PDAKREVLLKAEP
+486 AKEAIENHKRT
-499 RPAGYPDALEARY
+499 YPDALEARY

-554 VPGLWVNTVNEAKAY
+554 VPSLWVNTVNEAKDYASSNT
-569 ETDPIN
+569 E

-580 NKAEGVPVALY
+580 NKAKGVPVALY

-606 IGTPSNAEAFVERY
+606 VGTPSNAEAFVGNYE
-620 KAVVKPKAEE
+620 ALPKTN
-630 GWMKNINPAYVTN
+630 GNPAYVTN
-643 NSEVN
+643 KVVEKVSP
-648 AYQADMELRLKF
+648 YQADMELRLKF
-660 VHDYTHLT
+660 DHDYTHLT

-677 FMNLATNKFSTAQT
+677 FMNLVTNKYSTAQT

-731 TQPCLTGDELN
+731 QQPCLEGDDVN
-742 YNENPTVRI
+742 ANENPTVRI
-751 YNREYGDLR
+751 YNREYADQLFG
-760 KVPFFAGQLYTAG
+760 GQLYTAG

-778 TINHREY
+778 TIDHRHY
-785 GWLAKGGQ
+785 GWLAKQ
-793 QNVDK
+793 QNVDR
-798 HKRYVYNCA
+798 HYHTTYNCA

-815 DVNELGYFNET
+815 EVNELGYFNET

-853 KNNNLRVG
+853 KNNNVRVG

-873 GWVPVPDSTESIVN
+873 GWLPVPDSTESIVN

-906 KYGYA
+906 EYGYA

-952 ATEDEI
+952 ATENEI
-958 MDPKNHLSFA
+958 IDPKNHLSFA
-968 IVSLKEN
+968 IVTLKEN
-975 NHLNDIHG
+975 NCLTLNGEEVHG
-983 YAIVNNPTY
+983 YALVNSPAY
-992 IKVNAQTEDDLK
+992 VKVNATKEEDLK
-1004 GLTKMTQPDEYGND
+1004 GLKLIDKEKQPQYCTDEYGRK
-1018 YDVYYKDVDPSDNEK
+1018 YEAYYKDVKGNGSYDPADG
-1033 LKTDNNITGFNPD
+1033 DV
-1046 KDIIMVSMVKK
+1046 IMVKRVID
-1057 GENNYQ
+1057 NRQ

-1098 LYATIADE
+1098 LYATIASE

-1336 DTPNG
+1336 DAANKDGKPYS
-1341 ITGYSKV
+1341 IYSKV

-1372 GNHNTGDFTDDWVG
+1372 GNHNTGDFTDDWV
-1386 AGDITEDN
+1386 AVGDKTEEN

-1407 FKDIEKDSEAT
+1407 FKDIDKDSEAT
-1418 ANETIATSSVV
+1418 ANEEITAEGNVI
-1429 VAGTNGAVVVKGA
+1429 VAGVNGAVVVKGA

>member
-24 YCPQDGEVPYRTRM
+24 FCTVNGEVPYRTRF
-38 VKSAKLDNYFQ
+38 VKAAALDDNISG
-49 DVYKINQ
+49 VKKINQ
-56 EYYYQLEVNPPSL
+56 EYYYQLEVNPVSL
-69 GLTEDKEGTYVLVA
+69 GLSEDAKGTYVLVA

-97 EVTKATLTHSLWK
+97 DITKATLTHSLWK
-110 IKVTDRP
+110 IKVTDRF

-144 VGTQFII
+144 VNGDYII
-151 PSDADKIAENEN
+151 PATFDANDKNKAN
-163 YKKNAANFGWTYENK
+163 YGWTYENK
-178 GLTDGCIDHWAW
+178 GLTDGCIDNWAW

-196 GTAPLTWK
+196 GKTELPYK
-204 RVYSYFH
+204 KVYSYFH
-211 NKVDSVMTLRAV
+211 NGTDSVMALRAV
-223 RLNDR
+223 RALSGTNSDPSQD
-228 IGNVDK
+228 IS
-234 ETYGDGVNFVSERPE
+234 EATYG
-249 TARTKFEAG
+249 ARSIVAR
-258 LSETGLD
+258 LSENGLNAAAN
-265 GSKTGGWAIVAVKD
+265 GGWAVVAVKD
-279 SRANAQD
+279 SKANAED
-286 FIGGMNISG
+286 FLTTIGAA
-295 VLEIRPVVAGA
+295 LQIRPVVAGA

-320 DGSFL
+320 DGSYL
-325 TFGQNNSEYI
+325 TFGQNARTPEEAFI
-335 KYYDQWLDAANADK
+335 KYYDKWGNALNLSDR

-356 TVLSPETGDPLNIV
+356 TVLNPETGEELNVV
-370 EDANPF
+370 EGANPF

-386 AETLY
+386 AVSSSY
-391 GKEATNETSRGVL
+391 GNLAREKWAAEGSISNGK
-404 NRGNYDYDI
+404 NP
-413 KENKD
+413 
-418 ITTGGQNVYAG
+418 YAG
-429 YDILLRTKDP
+429 YDILLQTNDPIQKD
-439 KRQVG
+439 QF
-444 DQKEYGYLYVSEHNY
+444 GYLYVSEHNY
-459 EGTPTANYNGLEV
+459 EGTPTGNYNGLEV
-472 KIQPYARIKEKAAT
+472 KIQPYAWIESNAGEST
-486 PDAKREVLLKAEP
+486 AKRHVALKAQN
-499 RPAGYPDALEARY
+499 RGGATSPDALEARY

-533 RMNTNDMKDRV
+533 RMNTEEMAARL
-544 PFEKTHLADD
+544 PFEQTHLAKAP
-554 VPGLWVNTVNEAKAY
+554 VSYSQNWVNTVNEAIGYANGTA
-569 ETDPIN
+569 ET
-575 AAWMS
+575 AVWMT
-580 NKAEGVPVALY
+580 NKAKGVPVALY

-606 IGTPSNAEAFVERY
+606 IGTPSNAEAYDADYAAIAKTES
-620 KAVVKPKAEE
+620 
-630 GWMKNINPAYVTN
+630 GNPAYVTN
-643 NSEVN
+643 
-648 AYQADMELRLKF
+648 ATDKDYQADMELRLKF
-660 VHDYTHLT
+660 NHGYTYLT

-873 GWVPVPDSTESIVN
+873 GWVPVQDSIQKYNTSTGKWDLVP
-887 GEIVKKPTGT
+887 GET
-897 YHFAYVKEQ
+897 YHFDYVKEQ

-1004 GLTKMTQPDEYGND
+1004 GLYPQPATDEFGND
-1018 YDVYYKDVDPSDNEK
+1018 YVEYWKDVD
-1033 LKTDNNITGFNPD
+1033 GD
-1046 KDIIMVSMVKK
+1046 KKYDASKGDKIMVRMVKE
-1057 GENNYQ
+1057 GDENNYQ

-1076 TKVDELCNTS
+1076 TKIDELCNTS

-1316 RNTGDAEGENGESS
+1316 RNTGDDEGS

-1336 DTPNG
+1336 DAANKDGKPYS
-1341 ITGYSKV
+1341 IYSKV

-1407 FKDIEKDSEAT
+1407 FKDIDKDSEAT
-1418 ANETIATSSVV
+1418 ANEEIATSSVI

-1442 EGKNVIV
+1442 EGKSVIV
-1449 STILGKVVANEVV
+1449 STILGKVVANEVLT
-1462 SSDNATIAAPQGVVV
+1462 SDNAQIAAPQGVVV

>member
-24 YCPQDGEVPYRTRM
+24 FCTVNGEVPYRTRL
-38 VKSAKLDNYFQ
+38 VKAAALDSTFRE
-49 DVYKINQ
+49 VKKINQ
-56 EYYYQLEVNPPSL
+56 EYYYQLQVDPASL
-69 GLTEDKEGTYVLVA
+69 GEMDGTYVLVA

-97 EVTKATLTHSLWK
+97 EITKATLTHSLWK
-110 IKVTDRP
+110 IKVTDRS

-144 VGTQFII
+144 VDGDYKI
-151 PSDADKIAENEN
+151 PTLADKTAGNDL
-163 YKKNAANFGWTYENK
+163 YKKNVANYGWTYENK
-178 GLTDGCIDHWAW
+178 GLTDGCIDNWAW

-196 GTAPLTWK
+196 GKNELPYK
-204 RVYSYFH
+204 KVYSYFH
-211 NKVDSVMTLRAV
+211 NGTDSVMALRAV
-223 RLNDR
+223 RGLSSNRNADPSQA
-228 IGNVDK
+228 IPNA
-234 ETYGDGVNFVSERPE
+234 TYGTDNIV
-249 TARTKFEAG
+249 AR
-258 LSETGLD
+258 LSEYGLD
-265 GSKTGGWAIVAVKD
+265 ATTNGGWAVIAVKD
-279 SRANAQD
+279 SKGNAQD
-286 FIGGMNISG
+286 FVKGIGAALS
-295 VLEIRPVVAGA
+295 IRPVVAGA
-306 KVLNAAEINSMIDA
+306 KVLNAAEINSMVDA
-320 DGSFL
+320 DGSYL
-325 TFGQNNSEYI
+325 TFGQNAAPEKAFI
-335 KYYDQWLDAANADK
+335 KYYDKWKNALDLPDR

-356 TVLSPETGDPLNIV
+356 TVLNPETGEELNVV

-386 AETLY
+386 AVSSSY
-391 GKEATNETSRGVL
+391 GNLARGKWAAEGSISNGTNP
-404 NRGNYDYDI
+404 
-413 KENKD
+413 
-418 ITTGGQNVYAG
+418 YAG
-429 YDILLRTKDP
+429 YDILLQTNDPIQKD
-439 KRQVG
+439 QF
-444 DQKEYGYLYVSEHNY
+444 GYLYVSEHNY
-459 EGTPTANYNGLEV
+459 EGTPTGNYNGLEV
-472 KIQPYARIKEKAAT
+472 KIQPYAWIASNAGEST
-486 PDAKREVLLKAEP
+486 AKRHVALKAQN
-499 RPAGYPDALEARY
+499 RGGATSPDALEARY

-533 RMNTNDMKDRV
+533 RMNTEEMAARL
-544 PFEKTHLADD
+544 PFEQTHLAKGN
-554 VPGLWVNTVNEAKAY
+554 VAYSQNWVNTVNGATGYANGTA
-569 ETDPIN
+569 ET
-575 AAWMS
+575 AVWMT
-580 NKAEGVPVALY
+580 NKAKGVPVALY

-606 IGTPSNAEAFVERY
+606 IGTPSNAEAYDENYVAE
-620 KAVVKPKAEE
+620 VKPNA
-630 GWMKNINPAYVTN
+630 GTTANPAYVTN
-643 NSEVN
+643 AEGKK
-648 AYQADMELRLKF
+648 YQADMELRLKF
-660 VHDYTHLT
+660 NHDYTYLT

-677 FMNLATNKFSTAQT
+677 FMNLATNKYSTAQT

-731 TQPCLTGDELN
+731 QQPCLEGDDVN
-742 YNENPTVRI
+742 ANENPTVRI
-751 YNREYGDLR
+751 YNREYADQLFG
-760 KVPFFAGQLYTAG
+760 GQLYTAG

-778 TINHREY
+778 TIDHRHY
-785 GWLAKGGQ
+785 GWLATQ
-793 QNVDK
+793 QNVDRHYRK
-798 HKRYVYNCA
+798 TYNCA

-853 KNNNLRVG
+853 KNNNVRVG
-861 DTGTSFELFRSE
+861 DAGTSFELFRSE
-873 GWVPVPDSTESIVN
+873 GWVPVRDTKQEYDAATGTWVT
-887 GEIVKKPTGT
+887 KPADT

-906 KYGYA
+906 KYGYLSKDA
-911 SEAANATQLYKTFYK
+911 KATQLYKTFYK

-983 YAIVNNPTY
+983 YAIVNKPTY
-992 IKVNAQTEDDLK
+992 IKVNAKTDDDLK
-1004 GLTKMTQPDEYGND
+1004 GLTLVPETDEYGNP
-1018 YDVYYKDVDPSDNEK
+1018 YEAYYKGDK
-1033 LKTDNNITGFNPD
+1033 L
-1046 KDIIMVSMVKK
+1046 MVKRAVD
-1057 GENNYQ
+1057 NRQ
-1063 VTGKLGVEAVSLD
+1063 VAGKLGIEAVSLD
-1076 TKVDELCNTS
+1076 TKIDELCNTS

-1098 LYATIADE
+1098 LYATIASE
-1106 YVNND
+1106 YVNKD

-1270 LESIKEEAKDGSGK
+1270 LASIKEEAKDGSGK

-1316 RNTGDAEGENGESS
+1316 RNTGDDEGS

-1336 DTPNG
+1336 DAANKDGKPYS
-1341 ITGYSKV
+1341 IYSKV

-1407 FKDIEKDSEAT
+1407 FKDIDKDSEAT
-1418 ANETIATSSVV
+1418 ANEEIAAGSVV

>member
-1 MNKKFSTLMAL
+1 MAL

-24 YCPQDGEVPYRTRM
+24 FCPTDGEVPYRTRL
-38 VKSAKLDNYFQ
+38 VKAAALDANIWE
-49 DVYKINQ
+49 VNKINQ
-56 EYYYQLEVNPPSL
+56 EYYYQLQVKPESL
-69 GLTEDKEGTYVLVA
+69 GLQASDNGTYVLVA

-97 EVTKATLTHSLWK
+97 DITKATLTHSLWK
-110 IKVTDRP
+110 IKVTDRS
-117 ANGRVY
+117 ANGRVF

-144 VGTQFII
+144 NDEKKFVI
-151 PSDADKIAENEN
+151 PATFNANDKSKAN
-163 YKKNAANFGWTYENK
+163 YGWTYENK
-178 GLTDGCIDHWAW
+178 GLTGGCIDNWAW

-196 GTAPLTWK
+196 GKTELPYK
-204 RVYSYFH
+204 KVYSYFH
-211 NKVDSVMTLRAV
+211 NGTDSVMALRAV
-223 RLNDR
+223 YLSDPFKDKVYVTASTDPYKNDFS
-228 IGNVDK
+228 VD
-234 ETYGDGVNFVSERPE
+234 
-249 TARTKFEAG
+249 G
-258 LSETGLD
+258 LSVDGLD
-265 GSKTGGWAIVAVKD
+265 GSKIGGWAVIAVKD
-279 SRANAQD
+279 SKTNAQD
-286 FIGGMNISG
+286 FIETIGAA
-295 VLEIRPVVAGA
+295 LQIRPVVAGA

-325 TFGQNNSEYI
+325 SFINHIGEYANW
-335 KYYDQWLDAANADK
+335 KNDAENGDK

-356 TVLSPETGDPLNIV
+356 TVLKPGTNEPLNVV
-370 EDANPF
+370 EGANPF

-386 AETLY
+386 AESIYSGLSCLS
-391 GKEATNETSRGVL
+391 ES
-404 NRGNYDYDI
+404 D
-413 KENKD
+413 
-418 ITTGGQNVYAG
+418 YAG
-429 YDILLRTKDP
+429 YDILLKTKDAI
-439 KRQVG
+439 
-444 DQKEYGYLYVSEHNY
+444 QKNQFGYLYVSEHNY
-459 EGTPTANYNGLEV
+459 EGTPTGNYNGLEV
-472 KIQPYARIKEKAAT
+472 KIQPYAQLDGENKK
-486 PDAKREVLLKAEP
+486 KVLLTAAAKDGEEM
-499 RPAGYPDALEARY
+499 PDALEARY

-533 RMNTNDMKDRV
+533 RMNTAEMKART

-554 VPGLWVNTVNEAKAY
+554 ASTEWVNTVNEVTGYDNGTA
-569 ETDPIN
+569 EIGV
-575 AAWMS
+575 WMT
-580 NKAEGVPVALY
+580 NKAAGVPVALY

-606 IGTPSNAEAFVERY
+606 IGTPSNAEAYDEKYV
-620 KAVVKPKAEE
+620 AVAKTET
-630 GWMKNINPAYVTN
+630 GNPAYVTN
-643 NSEVN
+643 KTAAD

-660 VHDYTHLT
+660 NHGYTYLT

-677 FMNLATNKFSTAQT
+677 FMNLATNKYSTAQT

-731 TQPCLTGDELN
+731 QQPCLKGDDVN
-742 YNENPTVRI
+742 ANENPTVRI
-751 YNREYGDLR
+751 YNREYADLL
-760 KVPFFAGQLYTAG
+760 FGGQLYTAG

-778 TINHREY
+778 TIDHRHY
-785 GWLAKGGQ
+785 GWLATR
-793 QNVDK
+793 QNVDRHYRK
-798 HKRYVYNCA
+798 TYNCA

-841 DMNAGKF
+841 NLNVANF
-848 LTVSD
+848 LTV
-853 KNNNLRVG
+853 G
-861 DTGTSFELFRSE
+861 DESNKVRLGSEGTSFELFRSE
-873 GWVPVPDSTESIVN
+873 GWVPVQDTKQKYDEATGTWKTVDA
-887 GEIVKKPTGT
+887 GT
-897 YHFAYVKEQ
+897 YHFDYVKEQ
-906 KYGYA
+906 EYGYA
-911 SEAANATQLYKTFYK
+911 SEAAKATQLTRTFYK

-958 MDPKNHLSFA
+958 NDPNNHLSFA
-968 IVSLKEN
+968 IVTLKEN
-975 NHLNDIHG
+975 NCLTLNGEEVHG
-983 YAIVNNPTY
+983 YALVNSPAY
-992 IKVNAQTEDDLK
+992 VKVNAKTEDDLK
-1004 GLTKMTQPDEYGND
+1004 GLILVPETDEYGNT
-1018 YDVYYKDVDPSDNEK
+1018 YEAYYKGGK
-1033 LKTDNNITGFNPD
+1033 L
-1046 KDIIMVSMVKK
+1046 MVKRVV
-1057 GENNYQ
+1057 NNLQ

-1076 TKVDELCNTS
+1076 TKVDNLCATS

-1098 LYATIADE
+1098 LYATIASE

-1111 KKALDIYTIERQGNE
+1111 KKALDIRTIERQGNE

-1148 NMNKPTKNE
+1148 NMTLPTNNE
-1157 GFYVDAVAKSMGTR
+1157 GFYVDAVAKSMNTR
-1171 MPQYLFV
+1171 MPQYLLA

-1187 EYCDC
+1187 TYCNVT
-1192 GIDGHAQHGINSG
+1192 IDDRVNHGINHS
-1205 CGHSEKFAGYVDGRF
+1205 CGHGEWFPGYVEGRF
-1220 MINYNDSVQAAMIDK
+1220 LINFNDSVQAAKIDK

-1270 LESIKEEAKDGSGK
+1270 LASIKEEAKDGSGK
-1284 YIIPTFL
+1284 LFINPLFL

-1316 RNTGDAEGENGESS
+1316 RNTGDDEGS

-1336 DTPNG
+1336 DAANKDGKPNS
-1341 ITGYSKV
+1341 IYSKV

-1400 NQGARFI
+1400 NQGARFV
-1407 FKDIEKDSEAT
+1407 FNAIEKDANAT
-1418 ANETIATSSVV
+1418 ANETISAGNVV

>member
-24 YCPQDGEVPYRTRM
+24 YCPQDGEVPYRTRF
-38 VKSAKLDNYFQ
+38 VKAADLDATFQ
-49 DVYKINQ
+49 NVSKINQ
-56 EYYYQLEVNPPSL
+56 EYYYQLEVEPSTL
-69 GLTEDKEGTYVLVA
+69 PFQKQDKDFRDAKNYRYVLSV
-83 ERDYSTGKIYLTAQ
+83 ERDYSTGKLYLTAQ
-97 EVTKATLTHSLWK
+97 KVTNATLTHTLWK
-110 IKVTDRP
+110 IKVTERS

-123 TYVNKET
+123 SFENKET
-130 GFELAFDHTNALQR
+130 GFDLTFDHLNALQ
-144 VGTQFII
+144 I
-151 PSDADKIAENEN
+151 DAEDGDGIVVPGSYDEKDVNKAN
-163 YKKNAANFGWTYENK
+163 YGWNYLED
-178 GLTDGCIDHWAW
+178 GLNDGCNSNWAW
-190 YTTEDN
+190 YTTDEVN
-196 GTAPLTWK
+196 GDSFLNYK
-204 RVYSYFH
+204 KVFSYFH
-211 NKVDSVMTLRAV
+211 NQSDSVMTLIAV
-223 RLNDR
+223 ANSIDPTNNLGKNLVYNTSQIRSLSDNQGNISINSYDGLN
-228 IGNVDK
+228 GTV
-234 ETYGDGVNFVSERPE
+234 
-249 TARTKFEAG
+249 AG
-258 LSETGLD
+258 GF
-265 GSKTGGWAIVAVKD
+265 AIVAVKD
-279 SRANAQD
+279 AKAPADD
-286 FIGGMNISG
+286 FIKG
-295 VLEIRPVVAGA
+295 VGATPLKIRPVVAGA

-320 DGSFL
+320 DGSWLNFD
-325 TFGQNNSEYI
+325 TEQNDFI
-335 KYYDQWLDAANADK
+335 KFYGDKGWNDADNKNDK
-349 AGKFAKF
+349 NHEIAKF
-356 TVLSPETGDPLNIV
+356 TVLKPGTNEPLNVV
-370 EDANPF
+370 EGANPF
-376 AHAFKDGKFV
+376 AHAFTDGKFV
-386 AETLY
+386 AESFY
-391 GKEATNETSRGVL
+391 SRL
-404 NRGNYDYDI
+404 NRDEYKNDEDHYINEDGS
-413 KENKD
+413 
-418 ITTGGQNVYAG
+418 VFAG
-429 YDILLRTKDP
+429 YDILLRTKDAIQ
-439 KRQVG
+439 QVG
-444 DQKEYGYLYVSEHNY
+444 NEKQFGYLYVSEHTY
-459 EGTPTANYNGLEV
+459 EPKTATSNHDGLQV
-472 KIQPYARIKEKAAT
+472 KIQPYSYLSKGVDGGDRMIVKEIDKDAAYIT
-486 PDAKREVLLKAEP
+486 D
-499 RPAGYPDALEARY
+499 GYPDALEARY
-512 HWKATYYA
+512 HWKVTYYA

-533 RMNTNDMKDRV
+533 RMNTKEMAAET
-544 PFEKTHLADD
+544 PFEKTHLATQ
-554 VPGLWVNTVNEAKAY
+554 GSEKWVNTVNEATPY
-569 ETDPIN
+569 DNSNTSTDGN
-575 AAWMS
+575 WMS
-580 NKAEGVPVALY
+580 AKKAGVPVALF

-600 TDYLLT
+600 EAQLLT
-606 IGTPSNAEAFVERY
+606 IGTPKNAEAADANY
-620 KAVVKPKAEE
+620 AALCK
-630 GWMKNINPAYVTN
+630 GDGNPAYVTN
-643 NSEVN
+643 NKVEKISP
-648 AYQADMELRLKF
+648 YQADMNLRLKF
-660 VHDYTHLT
+660 NHGYAHLT

-742 YNENPTVRI
+742 YNENPTVCI

-760 KVPFFAGQLYTAG
+760 KDPFFAGQLYTAG

-873 GWVPVPDSTESIVN
+873 GWVPVPDSTKLYNPETGKWDIDA
-887 GEIVKKPTGT
+887 ETGT
-897 YHFAYVKEQ
+897 YHFDYVKEQ

-992 IKVNAQTEDDLK
+992 IKVNAKTDADLK
-1004 GLTKMTQPDEYGND
+1004 DLYPNPYSDEFGNEYVEYFRD
-1018 YDVYYKDVDPSDNEK
+1018 ADGDKKYDASK
-1033 LKTDNNITGFNPD
+1033 GD
-1046 KDIIMVSMVKK
+1046 KIMVRMVKE
-1057 GENNYQ
+1057 GDENNYQ

-1076 TKVDELCNTS
+1076 TKIDELCNTS

-1098 LYATIADE
+1098 LYATIASE

-1270 LESIKEEAKDGSGK
+1270 LESIKAEAKDGSGK

-1316 RNTGDAEGENGESS
+1316 RNTGDTEGVNGESS

-1336 DTPNG
+1336 DRANVDGKPASY
-1341 ITGYSKV
+1341 YSGV

-1372 GNHNTGDFTDDWVG
+1372 GNHNTGDFTDDWV
-1386 AGDITEDN
+1386 AVGDKTEEN

-1407 FKDIEKDSEAT
+1407 FKDIDKDSGAT
-1418 ANETIATSSVV
+1418 ANEEITAEGNVI
-1429 VAGTNGAVVVKGA
+1429 VAGANGAVVVKGA

>member
-1 MNKKFSTLMAL
+1 MAL

-24 YCPQDGEVPYRTRM
+24 FCPQDGEVPYRTRL
-38 VKSAKLDNYFQ
+38 VKAAALDDADIWKVN
-49 DVYKINQ
+49 KINQ
-56 EYYYQLEVNPPSL
+56 EYYYQLRVNPESL
-69 GLTEDKEGTYVLVA
+69 GLTKEDGGTYVLVA
-83 ERDYSTGKIYLTAQ
+83 ERDYSTGKIYLTAK
-97 EVTKATLTHSLWK
+97 EISKATLTHSLWK
-110 IKVTDRP
+110 IKVTDRS

-144 VGTQFII
+144 VGGDYVI
-151 PSDADKIAENEN
+151 PSEGDKAAGNDR
-163 YKKNAANFGWTYENK
+163 YKKNAANYGWTYEDK
-178 GLTDGCIDHWAW
+178 GLTDGCIDNWAW

-196 GTAPLTWK
+196 GTAELNYK
-204 RVYSYFH
+204 KVYSYFH
-211 NKVDSVMTLRAV
+211 NGTDSVMALRAV
-223 RLNDR
+223 RGLTGGA
-228 IGNVDK
+228 IVDPSQDIPTA
-234 ETYGDGVNFVSERPE
+234 TYGANNIVDR
-249 TARTKFEAG
+249 

-265 GSKTGGWAIVAVKD
+265 GTATGGWAVIAVKD
-279 SRANAQD
+279 SKANGQD
-286 FIGGMNISG
+286 FVEDITAA
-295 VLEIRPVVAGA
+295 LEIRPVVAGA
-306 KVLNAAEINSMIDA
+306 KVLDADEINSMVDA

-325 TFGQNNSEYI
+325 SFSPRIKQYDAWNNADEG
-335 KYYDQWLDAANADK
+335 DK

-356 TVLSPETGDPLNIV
+356 TVLNPETGEPLNIV

-386 AETLY
+386 AVSSKYTNLARDMWANEGSISN
-391 GKEATNETSRGVL
+391 GKNP
-404 NRGNYDYDI
+404 
-413 KENKD
+413 
-418 ITTGGQNVYAG
+418 YAG
-429 YDILLRTKDP
+429 YDILLQTNDP
-439 KRQVG
+439 IQQVG
-444 DQKEYGYLYVSEHNY
+444 NEKQFGYLYVSEHNY
-459 EGTPTANYNGLEV
+459 EGTPTGNYNGLEV
-472 KIQPYARIKEKAAT
+472 KIQPYAWIESHAGEST
-486 PDAKREVLLKAEP
+486 AKRHVALKAQN
-499 RPAGYPDALEARY
+499 RGGATSPDALEARY

-533 RMNTNDMKDRV
+533 RMNTAEMEARK
-544 PFEKTHLADD
+544 PFEQTHLAKAP
-554 VPGLWVNTVNEAKAY
+554 VSYSQNWVNTVN
-569 ETDPIN
+569 
-575 AAWMS
+575 AATSYADGGASEGTWMS
-580 NKAEGVPVALY
+580 NKFKGVPVALY

-606 IGTPSNAEAFVERY
+606 IGTPSNAEAYDEDY
-620 KAVVKPKAEE
+620 AAIAKTES
-630 GWMKNINPAYVTN
+630 GNPAYVTN
-643 NSEVN
+643 KKVDKISP
-648 AYQADMELRLKF
+648 YQADMELRLKF
-660 VHDYTHLT
+660 NHDYTYLT

-677 FMNLATNKFSTAQT
+677 FMNLATNKYSTAQT
-691 EHRVNGANLVADMGG
+691 ENRVNGAYIVADMGG

-731 TQPCLTGDELN
+731 QQPCLEGDDVN
-742 YNENPTVRI
+742 ANENPTVRI
-751 YNREYGDLR
+751 YNREYADEL
-760 KVPFFAGQLYTAG
+760 FAGQLYTAG

-785 GWLAKGGQ
+785 ARLAKDGQ
-793 QNVDK
+793 QNVDRHSRK
-798 HKRYVYNCA
+798 TYNCA

-815 DVNELGYFNET
+815 EVNELGYFNET

-841 DMNAGKF
+841 DMNVANF
-848 LTVSD
+848 LTVNDESN
-853 KNNNLRVG
+853 KVRLG
-861 DTGTSFELFRSE
+861 SEGTSFELFRSE
-873 GWVPVPDSTESIVN
+873 GWVPVQDTYQKYDEATGTWKTE
-887 GEIVKKPTGT
+887 KAQT
-897 YHFAYVKEQ
+897 YHFDYVKEQ

-911 SEAANATQLYKTFYK
+911 SKDAKATQLYKTFYK

-1004 GLTKMTQPDEYGND
+1004 GLYPQSATDEFGND
-1018 YDVYYKDVDPSDNEK
+1018 YVEYWKDVD
-1033 LKTDNNITGFNPD
+1033 GD
-1046 KDIIMVSMVKK
+1046 KKYDASKGDKIMVRMVKK
-1057 GENNYQ
+1057 GEENNYQ

-1076 TKVDELCNTS
+1076 TKIDELCNTS
-1086 TDAFALVSADRP
+1086 TDVFALVSADRP
-1098 LYATIADE
+1098 LYATIASE
-1106 YVNND
+1106 YVNKD

-1270 LESIKEEAKDGSGK
+1270 LASIKEEAKDGSGK

-1316 RNTGDAEGENGESS
+1316 RNTGDDEGS

-1336 DTPNG
+1336 DAANKDGKPYS
-1341 ITGYSKV
+1341 IYSKV

-1407 FKDIEKDSEAT
+1407 FKDIDKDSEAT
-1418 ANETIATSSVV
+1418 ANEEIAAGSVV

>member
-24 YCPQDGEVPYRTRM
+24 FCPTDGEVPYRTRL
-38 VKSAKLDNYFQ
+38 VKAAALDANIWE
-49 DVYKINQ
+49 VNKINQ
-56 EYYYQLEVNPPSL
+56 EYYYQLQVNPESL
-69 GLTEDKEGTYVLVA
+69 GLARQDNGTYVLVA

-97 EVTKATLTHSLWK
+97 EISKATLTHSLWK
-110 IKVTDRP
+110 IKVTDRS

-144 VGTQFII
+144 VDGNYVI
-151 PSDADKIAENEN
+151 PTSADKANGNET
-163 YKKNAANFGWTYENK
+163 YKKNAANYGWTYENK
-178 GLTDGCIDHWAW
+178 GLTDGCIDNWAW

-196 GTAPLTWK
+196 GTDELNYK
-204 RVYSYFH
+204 KVYSYFH
-211 NKVDSVMTLRAV
+211 NGTDSVMALRAI
-223 RLNDR
+223 R
-228 IGNVDK
+228 
-234 ETYGDGVNFVSERPE
+234 
-249 TARTKFEAG
+249 
-258 LSETGLD
+258 LSETNYFDYSSSLADRLSEDGLD
-265 GSKTGGWAIVAVKD
+265 GAATGGWAVIAVKD
-279 SRANAQD
+279 SKANGKD
-286 FIGGMNISG
+286 YVEGISAA
-295 VLEIRPVVAGA
+295 LQIRPVVAGA
-306 KVLNAAEINSMIDA
+306 KVLNAAEINSMVDA

-325 TFGQNNSEYI
+325 SFSPRINQ
-335 KYYDQWLDAANADK
+335 YDAWGNAKEGAK

-356 TVLSPETGDPLNIV
+356 TVLNPETGEPLNIV

-386 AETLY
+386 AVSSEYTNLARDMWANEGSISN
-391 GKEATNETSRGVL
+391 GKNP
-404 NRGNYDYDI
+404 
-413 KENKD
+413 
-418 ITTGGQNVYAG
+418 YAG
-429 YDILLRTKDP
+429 YDILLQTNDP
-439 KRQVG
+439 IQQVG
-444 DQKEYGYLYVSEHNY
+444 NEKQFGYLYVSEHNY
-459 EGTPTANYNGLEV
+459 EGTPTGNYNGLEV
-472 KIQPYARIKEKAAT
+472 KIQPYAWIESNAGEST
-486 PDAKREVLLKAEP
+486 AKRHVALKAQN
-499 RPAGYPDALEARY
+499 RGGATSPDALEARY

-533 RMNTNDMKDRV
+533 RMNTAEMEARK
-544 PFEKTHLADD
+544 PFEQTHLAEAP
-554 VPGLWVNTVNEAKAY
+554 VSYSQNWVNTVN
-569 ETDPIN
+569 
-575 AAWMS
+575 AATSYADGGASKGTWMS
-580 NKAEGVPVALY
+580 NKYKGVPVALY

-606 IGTPSNAEAFVERY
+606 IGTPSNAEAYDADYAAE
-620 KAVVKPKAEE
+620 VKPNA
-630 GWMKNINPAYVTN
+630 GTTANPAYVTN
-643 NSEVN
+643 KVVDKVSP
-648 AYQADMELRLKF
+648 YQADMELRLKF
-660 VHDYTHLT
+660 NHGYTYLT

-677 FMNLATNKFSTAQT
+677 FMNLDTKKYSTAQT
-691 EHRVNGANLVADMGG
+691 ENRVNGAYIVADMGG

-731 TQPCLTGDELN
+731 QQPCLEGDDVN
-742 YNENPTVRI
+742 ANENPTVRI
-751 YNREYGDLR
+751 YNREYADEL
-760 KVPFFAGQLYTAG
+760 FAGQLYTAG

-785 GWLAKGGQ
+785 ARLAKNGQ
-793 QNVDK
+793 QNVDRHYQK
-798 HKRYVYNCA
+798 KYNCA

-841 DMNAGKF
+841 DMNVANF
-848 LTVSD
+848 LTVNDESN
-853 KNNNLRVG
+853 KVRLG
-861 DTGTSFELFRSE
+861 SEGTSFELFRSE
-873 GWVPVPDSTESIVN
+873 GWVPVRDKEQWYDVT
-887 GEIVKKPTGT
+887 TGTWKTRDANT
-897 YHFAYVKEQ
+897 YHFDYVKEQ

-941 VAINNQ
+941 VAIDNQ

-958 MDPKNHLSFA
+958 NDPNNHLSFA

-1004 GLTKMTQPDEYGND
+1004 GLTKMTQPDEYGNY

-1098 LYATIADE
+1098 LYATIASE
-1106 YVNND
+1106 YVNNSN
-1111 KKALDIYTIERQGNE
+1111 KAIDLRTIERQGNE

-1171 MPQYLFV
+1171 MPQYLLA

-1187 EYCDC
+1187 TYCNVT
-1192 GIDGHAQHGINSG
+1192 IDDRVNHGINHS
-1205 CGHSEKFAGYVDGRF
+1205 CGHGEWFPGYVEGRF
-1220 MINYNDSVQAAMIDK
+1220 LVNFNDSIQSALIDK

-1270 LESIKEEAKDGSGK
+1270 LASIKEEAKDGSGK
-1284 YIIPTFL
+1284 LFINPLFL
-1291 SKDSLGK
+1291 SEDSLGK

-1336 DTPNG
+1336 DAPNKADGTPQSY
-1341 ITGYSKV
+1341 YSAV
-1348 GSFAGAWIKI
+1348 GSYAGAWIKI

-1365 AKYYSND
+1365 AKYYND
-1372 GNHNTGDFTDDWVG
+1372 NGSHNTGDFTDDWV
-1386 AGDITEDN
+1386 AQGDKTNDN
-1394 VTGEFI
+1394 TTGEFI
-1400 NQGARFI
+1400 NQGARFT
-1407 FKDIEKDSEAT
+1407 FNAFEKDSEAT
-1418 ANETIATSSVV
+1418 ANETIATSSVI
-1429 VAGTNGAVVVKGA
+1429 VAGQDGAVVVKGA

-1449 STILGKVVANEVV
+1449 STILGKVVANEVLT
-1462 SSDNATIAAPQGVVV
+1462 SDNAQIAAPQGVVV

>member
-24 YCPQDGEVPYRTRM
+24 FCPVPNGEVPYRSRF
-38 VKSAKLDNYFQ
+38 VKAADLDASFQ
-49 DVYKINQ
+49 DVSKINQ
-56 EYYYQLEVNPPSL
+56 EYYYQLEVDPKTLPFD
-69 GLTEDKEGTYVLVA
+69 EKEKENGEKGTFVLAV
-83 ERDYSTGKIYLTAQ
+83 ERDYSTGKLYLTAQ
-97 EVTKATLTHSLWK
+97 KVTNATLTHTLWK
-110 IKVTDRP
+110 IKVTDRA

-123 TYVNKET
+123 SYVNKET
-130 GFELAFDHTNALQR
+130 GFELSFDHTNALQINHE
-144 VGTQFII
+144 GSSYSII
-151 PSDADKIAENEN
+151 VPGSYDEEDPNKANAGWN
-163 YKKNAANFGWTYENK
+163 YLKD
-178 GLTDGCIDHWAW
+178 GLNGGCISNWAW
-190 YTTEDN
+190 YTTDDVADKN
-196 GTAPLTWK
+196 LGYK
-204 RVYSYFH
+204 KIYSYFH
-211 NKVDSVMTLRAV
+211 NQADSVMTLAAV
-223 RLNDR
+223 RNSTDPNNNLGHDLVYKYSQIQALSDNQGNFYNNYDGLN
-228 IGNVDK
+228 
-234 ETYGDGVNFVSERPE
+234 
-249 TARTKFEAG
+249 
-258 LSETGLD
+258 
-265 GSKTGGWAIVAVKD
+265 GSAEGGFAIIAVKD
-279 SRANAQD
+279 AKAPADD
-286 FIGGMNISG
+286 FIEGIGATP
-295 VLEIRPVVAGA
+295 LKIRPVVAGA

-320 DGSFL
+320 DGSWLNFD
-325 TFGQNNSEYI
+325 TEQNDFI
-335 KYYDQWLDAANADK
+335 KFYGDKGWNDADNKNDK
-349 AGKFAKF
+349 NHEIAKF
-356 TVLSPETGDPLNIV
+356 TVLKPGTNEPLNIV

-376 AHAFKDGKFV
+376 KDGKFV
-386 AETLY
+386 AKSIY
-391 GKEATNETSRGVL
+391 SAVL
-404 NRGNYDYDI
+404 DRSKYDYSG
-413 KENKD
+413 KNSTN
-418 ITTGGQNVYAG
+418 ITAGGDNIYAG
-429 YDILLRTKDP
+429 YDILLETKDP
-439 KRQVG
+439 ISQFG
-444 DQKEYGYLYVSEHNY
+444 DDKQWGYLYVSEHNY
-459 EGTPTANYNGLEV
+459 EGTPTANYNGLKVE
-472 KIQPYARIKEKAAT
+472 IQPYATIV
-486 PDAKREVLLKAEP
+486 PGDKRDVKKRAEA
-499 RPAGYPDALEARY
+499 RAVGYPDALEARY
-512 HWKATYYA
+512 HWKVTYYA

-533 RMNTNDMKDRV
+533 RMNTNDMKERV
-544 PFEKTHLADD
+544 PFEETHLARHSADR
-554 VPGLWVNTVNEAKAY
+554 WVNTVNAANAY
-569 ETDPIN
+569 GSPAAGQDNVN
-575 AAWMS
+575 ATWMS
-580 NKAEGVPVALY
+580 DKKAGVPVALY

-606 IGTPSNAEAFVERY
+606 IGTPSNAEASEDKY
-620 KAVVKPKAEE
+620 AAVVKPKPAGVAKYE
-630 GWMKNINPAYVTN
+630 NPAYVTN
-643 NSEVN
+643 KTATD

-660 VHDYTHLT
+660 DHDYTHLT

-873 GWVPVPDSTESIVN
+873 GWLPVPDSTKLYNPETGKWDIDA
-887 GEIVKKPTGT
+887 ETGT

-992 IKVNAQTEDDLK
+992 IKVNAKTEDDLK
-1004 GLTKMTQPDEYGND
+1004 GLSQKPYTDEFGND
-1018 YDVYYKDVDPSDNEK
+1018 YEDYYKGDK
-1033 LKTDNNITGFNPD
+1033 L
-1046 KDIIMVSMVKK
+1046 MVRMVKK
-1057 GENNYQ
+1057 GEENNYQ

-1076 TKVDELCNTS
+1076 TKIDELCNTS

-1098 LYATIADE
+1098 LYATIASE

-1111 KKALDIYTIERQGNE
+1111 KKALDIRTIERQGNE

-1133 SKEAQRWGMNYLGAE
+1133 SKEAQRWGMNYLGSE
-1148 NMNKPTKNE
+1148 NMTKPTDNE
-1157 GFYVDAVAKSMGTR
+1157 GFYVDKVAKSNPR

-1270 LESIKEEAKDGSGK
+1270 LESIKAEAKDGSGK

-1316 RNTGDAEGENGESS
+1316 RNTGDDEGS

-1336 DTPNG
+1336 DSANKDGKPYS
-1341 ITGYSKV
+1341 IYSKV

-1400 NQGARFI
+1400 NQGARFVFNAI
-1407 FKDIEKDSEAT
+1407 DKDSEAT
-1418 ANETIATSSVV
+1418 ANEEIAAGSVV

>member
-24 YCPQDGEVPYRTRM
+24 YCPQDGEVPYRTRF
-38 VKSAKLDNYFQ
+38 VKAADLDATFQ
-49 DVYKINQ
+49 NVSKINQ
-56 EYYYQLEVNPPSL
+56 EYYYQLEVEPSTL
-69 GLTEDKEGTYVLVA
+69 PFQEQDKDFQDAKNYRYVLSV
-83 ERDYSTGKIYLTAQ
+83 ERDYSTGKLYLTAQ
-97 EVTKATLTHSLWK
+97 KVTNATLTHTLWK
-110 IKVTDRP
+110 IKVTERS

-123 TYVNKET
+123 SFENKET
-130 GFELAFDHTNALQR
+130 GFDLTFDHLNALQ
-144 VGTQFII
+144 I
-151 PSDADKIAENEN
+151 DAEDGDGIVVPGSYDEKDVNKAN
-163 YKKNAANFGWTYENK
+163 YGWNYLED
-178 GLTDGCIDHWAW
+178 GLNDGCNSNWAW
-190 YTTEDN
+190 YTTDEVN
-196 GTAPLTWK
+196 GDSFLNYK
-204 RVYSYFH
+204 KVFSYFH
-211 NKVDSVMTLRAV
+211 NQSDSVMTLIAV
-223 RLNDR
+223 ANSIDPTNNLGKNLVYNKSQIRSLSDNQGNISINSYDGLN
-228 IGNVDK
+228 GTV
-234 ETYGDGVNFVSERPE
+234 
-249 TARTKFEAG
+249 AG
-258 LSETGLD
+258 GF
-265 GSKTGGWAIVAVKD
+265 AIVAVKD
-279 SRANAQD
+279 AKAPADD
-286 FIGGMNISG
+286 FIKG
-295 VLEIRPVVAGA
+295 VGATPLKIRPVVAGA

-320 DGSFL
+320 DGSWLNFD
-325 TFGQNNSEYI
+325 TEQNDFI
-335 KYYDQWLDAANADK
+335 KFYGNKGWNDADNKNDK
-349 AGKFAKF
+349 NHEIAKF
-356 TVLSPETGDPLNIV
+356 TVLNPETGEPLNIV

-376 AHAFKDGKFV
+376 AHAFKDGKFEAV
-386 AETLY
+386 SSPYEKNLARGMWAETGAISE
-391 GKEATNETSRGVL
+391 GKNP
-404 NRGNYDYDI
+404 
-413 KENKD
+413 
-418 ITTGGQNVYAG
+418 YAG
-429 YDILLRTKDP
+429 YDILLQTNDP
-439 KRQVG
+439 IQEVNG
-444 DQKEYGYLYVSEHNY
+444 EEQYGYLYVSEHNY
-459 EGTPTANYNGLEV
+459 EGTPTGNYNGLEV
-472 KIQPYARIKEKAAT
+472 KIQPYAWMLDANKGT
-486 PDAKREVLLKAEP
+486 VNAKRNVALMAQN
-499 RPAGYPDALEARY
+499 RGGATAPDALEARY

-533 RMNTNDMKDRV
+533 RMNTEEMAARL
-544 PFEKTHLADD
+544 PFEQTHLAVD
-554 VPGLWVNTVNEAKAY
+554 PNHSSSKWVNTVNAAEGYASGN
-569 ETDPIN
+569 PN
-575 AAWMS
+575 AAWMT
-580 NKAEGVPVALY
+580 NKEKGVPVALY

-606 IGTPSNAEAFVERY
+606 IGTPSNAEAYDADYAAE
-620 KAVVKPKAEE
+620 VKPNA
-630 GWMKNINPAYVTN
+630 GTTANPAYVTN
-643 NSEVN
+643 KVVDKVSP
-648 AYQADMELRLKF
+648 YQADMELRLKF
-660 VHDYTHLT
+660 DHDYTHLT

-760 KVPFFAGQLYTAG
+760 KNPFFAGQLYTAG

-785 GWLAKGGQ
+785 GWLAKGKGGQ

-873 GWVPVPDSTESIVN
+873 GWVPVPDSTKLYNPETGKWDIDA
-887 GEIVKKPTGT
+887 ETGT
-897 YHFAYVKEQ
+897 YHFDYVKEQ

-1004 GLTKMTQPDEYGND
+1004 GLYPQPATDEFGNE
-1018 YDVYYKDVDPSDNEK
+1018 YVEYWKDVD
-1033 LKTDNNITGFNPD
+1033 GD
-1046 KDIIMVSMVKK
+1046 KKYDASKGDKIMVRMVKE
-1057 GENNYQ
+1057 GDENNYQ

-1076 TKVDELCNTS
+1076 TKIDELCNTS

-1270 LESIKEEAKDGSGK
+1270 LASIKEEAKDGSGK

-1316 RNTGDAEGENGESS
+1316 RNTGDDEGVNGESS

-1336 DTPNG
+1336 DRANVDGKPASY
-1341 ITGYSKV
+1341 YSGV

-1407 FKDIEKDSEAT
+1407 FKDIDKDSEAT
-1418 ANETIATSSVV
+1418 ANEEITAEGNVI

-1462 SSDNATIAAPQGVVV
+1462 SSDNATIAAPAGVVV